1 MGRGERRAPA
11 GTAQQPR
18 CFGDA
23 AFIYDPM
30 DAMAAT
36 QGIRVLVTDDHAVV
50 RTGIRRALEPHRDIE
65 IVGEAMD
72 GATLLAHPAL
82 TVADVVT
89 LDMNLPETDVLRLI
103 PECRTHAPRLRILVF
118 TMQPED
124 AYAVAAIRAGAVG
137 FLSKDRPME
146 ELVDAVRRV
155 GRGGTLVSQTLA
167 DKLIEMPDVRSTLP
181 HETLSSRERQIFD
194 RIVRGAGPGEIAG
207 ELDIG
212 ASTVATYLQ
221 RIREKV
227 GVESNFELVQYAFRR
242 KLVS

>member
-1 MGRGERRAPA
+1 
-11 GTAQQPR
+11 
-18 CFGDA
+18 
-23 AFIYDPM
+23 
-30 DAMAAT
+30 MART
-36 QGIRVLVTDDHAVV
+36 QEIRVLVTDDHAVV
-50 RTGIRRALEPHRDIE
+50 RTGIRRALEPHRDIAV
-65 IVGEAMD
+65 VGEAMD

-82 TVADVVT
+82 TGADVAV
-89 LDMNLPETDVLRLI
+89 LDMNLPDTDVLRLI
-103 PECRTHAPRLRILVF
+103 PECRRRAPRLRILVF

-137 FLSKDRPME
+137 FLCKDRPME
-146 ELVDAVRRV
+146 ELVAAIRTI
-155 GRGGTLVSQTLA
+155 GRGGSHVSRTLA
-167 DKLIEMPDVRSTLP
+167 EKLIETTDVRSALP
-181 HETLSSRERQIFD
+181 HETLSGRERQIFD
-194 RIVRGAGPGEIAG
+194 RIVRGASPGDIAA